1 MSLNVGTP
9 LKTLKELCRK
19 LGLSSSGGKDKVPR
33 RLRNQRDYL
42 ERQMAS
48 DIARQ
53 LYQEQTRDPEL
64 PKAPALPSARQQ
76 ELHEVTHQPFQ
87 PWCQACLMG
96 RSRQS
101 PHGAREP
108 STEDDQSGKRRPV
121 IQIDYCYTF
130 ISEKGEEAGTP
141 QPTDDQDNGERKP
154 EEKKDEEELEQH
166 EPEKPDAKNQF
177 GCNLVAA
184 ESTTGWICVVP
195 VMAKGSASL
204 KRAREALVRMSML
217 VAGSEPVII
226 QGDPEPSI
234 KQLLNSFEACR
245 VRLGLSVAQ
254 REAPR
259 GSHASNG
266 VARRR

>member
-1 MSLNVGTP
+1 
-9 LKTLKELCRK
+9 
-19 LGLSSSGGKDKVPR
+19 
-33 RLRNQRDYL
+33 
-42 ERQMAS
+42 
-48 DIARQ
+48 
-53 LYQEQTRDPEL
+53 
-64 PKAPALPSARQQ
+64 
-76 ELHEVTHQPFQ
+76 
-87 PWCQACLMG
+87 MG